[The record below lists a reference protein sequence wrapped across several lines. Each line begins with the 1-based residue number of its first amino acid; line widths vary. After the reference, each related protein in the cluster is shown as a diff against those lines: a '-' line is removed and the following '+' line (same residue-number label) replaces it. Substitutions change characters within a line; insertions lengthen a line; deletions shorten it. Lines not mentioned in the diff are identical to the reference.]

1 VNWDRRMW
9 EEIVGLLSV
18 TVFFVALP
26 VAADVVV
33 LWRLRHAGTD
43 GAHAP
48 TRTVIGYLGLA
59 ANVFS
64 MAIVWGSFYYNW
76 WLFNRG
82 AHDIP
87 AESVAGSDR
96 LYDLA
101 LILALS
107 SLIFAFMAP
116 KRIRLLLVFA
126 SLYVGVTLMMVLAS
140 GGIL

>member
-1 VNWDRRMW
+1 MRNQ
-9 EEIVGLLSV
+9 IVLLLSV

-26 VAADVVV
+26 IAADVVV
-33 LWRLRHAGTD
+33 LWRLSHAGTD
-43 GAHAP
+43 SALAP
-48 TRTVIGYLGLA
+48 TRTVIGYLGLS
-59 ANVFS
+59 ANVFA

-87 AESVAGSDR
+87 AEAVAGSDR

-107 SLIFAFMAP
+107 SLIFGVMAP
-116 KRIRLLLVFA
+116 NRIRLLLVFA
-126 SLYVGVTLMMVLAS
+126 SLYVGITLMMVLVR
-140 GGIL
+140 GGVL